1 MDKKKKKS
9 SESLFFSLFH
19 PPRPVPC
26 HFHKLCLLGLQISL
40 AHCTIINILRVLCR
54 LARRT
59 DKANV
64 GLLWGITSKILF
76 MQIRELQIDKILCLK
91 DSLFV
96 PPSTRLTGHLVGAS
110 PGGPR
115 LRAEGSFC
123 SFMKHQAQMSNSWS
137 EVNQVGPCSQQPRP
151 VN

>member
-1 MDKKKKKS
+1 M
-9 SESLFFSLFH
+9 
-19 PPRPVPC
+19 
-26 HFHKLCLLGLQISL
+26 
-40 AHCTIINILRVLCR
+40 INILSVLCGF
-54 LARRT
+54 ARRT

-64 GLLWGITSKILF
+64 GLLRGITSKILF

-96 PPSTRLTGHLVGAS
+96 PTSTRLTGRLVGAS

-123 SFMKHQAQMSNSWS
+123 SFMKHQAQMSN
-137 EVNQVGPCSQQPRP
+137 N
-151 VN
+151 

>member
-1 MDKKKKKS
+1 MDQKKTN

-19 PPRPVPC
+19 TPRPIPC
-26 HFHKLCLLGLQISL
+26 HFHKLCLIGLEISL
-40 AHCTIINILRVLCR
+40 AHRDIINILRVLCG

-59 DKANV
+59 DKASV
-64 GLLWGITSKILF
+64 GLLQGITSKILF
-76 MQIRELQIDKILCLK
+76 MQFWELQIDKTLCLK
-91 DSLFV
+91 DSSSV
-96 PPSTRLTGHLVGAS
+96 PTSTRLTGRLVGAS

-123 SFMKHQAQMSNSWS
+123 SFMKRQAQMSNNWS
-137 EVNQVGPCSQQPRP
+137 EVNRARPWSQQPRP